1 MKTRLNLKKKQ
12 LGKGVKK
19 KRLSNQQ
26 VRNYAIFAMEF
37 SFIFVLKQSL
47 KTREQL
53 GYVYIVSIMKTK
65 LCFKT

>member
-12 LGKGVKK
+12 VGKGVKK
-19 KRLSNQQ
+19 KLSNQQ
-26 VRNYAIFAMEF
+26 VRNDAIFAIEF

-47 KTREQL
+47 KTRERVE
-53 GYVYIVSIMKTK
+53 YVYIVSIMKTK